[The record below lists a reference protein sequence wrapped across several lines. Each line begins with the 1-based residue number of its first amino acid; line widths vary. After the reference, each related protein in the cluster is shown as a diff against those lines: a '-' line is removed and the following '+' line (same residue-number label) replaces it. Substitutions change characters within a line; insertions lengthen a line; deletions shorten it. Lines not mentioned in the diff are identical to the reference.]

1 MLKMGFESDIK
12 WENIR
17 CSWTGRINT
26 AKMVIL
32 PKVLYRFSAM
42 PVKIL
47 MTFSTELKKNILK
60 FVESYKSHQT
70 AKAILKK

>member
-1 MLKMGFESDIK
+1 MGFESDIK

-42 PVKIL
+42 
-47 MTFSTELKKNILK
+47 TFSTELKKI
-60 FVESYKSHQT
+60 F
-70 AKAILKK
+70 